1 MLESLMGTGEESV
14 LTVTNS
20 LIVLGVAVILGLVV
34 SLVYMRTHKKE
45 GYVPSFVVTLLVLPV
60 VIAVII
66 FLVGNNVAR
75 AFSLAGAFSI
85 IRFRTTFSDTK
96 DITYIFIT
104 LAVGLACGT
113 GYITYAVLVTAIICM
128 LMLVL
133 NLIHYA
139 VPKIPFMQ
147 LKISVPEDMN
157 HEEGFND
164 IFEEYTLSFNMDKV
178 KTREFGALFE
188 VIYKIKLKP
197 EKNKKE
203 FIDALRCR
211 NGNLNIVLTVSGQ
224 EERVYA

>member
-1 MLESLMGTGEESV
+1 MLGSLMEAGEESV

-20 LIVLGVAVILGLVV
+20 LIVLGVAVLLGLVI
-34 SLVYMRTHKKE
+34 SYVYMRTHRKE
-45 GYVPSFVVTLLVLPV
+45 GYVPGFVTTLVILPV

-113 GYITYAVLVTAIICM
+113 GYLTYAVLVTIIICVI
-128 LMLVL
+128 MLVL
-133 NLIHYA
+133 NGVHYA

-147 LKISVPEDMN
+147 LKVALPEDMN
-157 HEEGFND
+157 YEEVFND
-164 IFEEYTLSFNMDKV
+164 IFDEYTLSWNVEKV

-188 VIYKIKLKP
+188 VFYKIKFKP
-197 EKNKKE
+197 DKSRKE

>member
-1 MLESLMGTGEESV
+1 MLESLMGAGEESV

-20 LIVLGVAVILGLVV
+20 LIVLGVAVVLGLVI
-34 SLVYMRTHKKE
+34 SLVYMQTHKKE
-45 GYVPSFVVTLLVLPV
+45 GYVPGFVTTLLILPV

-104 LAVGLACGT
+104 LAIGLACGT
-113 GYITYAVLVTAIICM
+113 GYISYAVLVTVIICVVM
-128 LMLVL
+128 LIL
-133 NLIHYA
+133 NGINYA
-139 VPKIPFMQ
+139 VPKIPFMR
-147 LKISVPEDMN
+147 LKIALPEDMN
-157 HEEGFND
+157 YEEVFND
-164 IFEEYTLSFNMDKV
+164 IFDRYTLSWNVEKV

-188 VIYKIKLKP
+188 VTYKIKFKP
-197 EKNKKE
+197 DTSRKE